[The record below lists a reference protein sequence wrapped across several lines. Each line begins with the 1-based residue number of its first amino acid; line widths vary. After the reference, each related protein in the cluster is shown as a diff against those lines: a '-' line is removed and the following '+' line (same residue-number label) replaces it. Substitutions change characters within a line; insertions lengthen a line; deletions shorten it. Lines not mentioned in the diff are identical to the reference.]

1 MSLPKQVQAELEAA
15 ERLEQEL
22 LNAANPQELTQDP
35 EPAPEPTADPEPV
48 FDPEPAP
55 ADPEPEPQ
63 PEPTK
68 SSDDETWERR
78 YKTLQGMF
86 NAETARFKSE
96 VADLKDQLKQ
106 AISELKEA
114 KTTPTEPQRS
124 LVTDKDVED
133 FGGDLVD
140 LIGRKAADV
149 VNAQMAQLK
158 EENARLREELG
169 SVSEQQGE
177 ARRDVYF
184 SNLERLV
191 PDYREL
197 NVDPDFLE
205 WLAEADTL
213 SGQPRQNFLNIAF
226 ESYDVDRTAVLFNSF
241 KDSRAPAP
249 QPKAVPKE
257 LQRQVAP
264 GTSKASSVS
273 TTPAQERIWKMSEI
287 DSFYKDVARGV
298 YKGNDAE
305 QARIEAEIDQAVLEG
320 RLSQ

>member
-15 ERLEQEL
+15 ERIEQEL
-22 LNAANPQELTQDP
+22 QNAANPQ
-35 EPAPEPTADPEPV
+35 PEPV
-48 FDPEPAP
+48 ADEPETEPVVEPEPVLEQ
-55 ADPEPEPQ
+55 EPEPQ

-68 SSDDETWERR
+68 HSDDETWERR

-86 NAETARFKSE
+86 NAETARNKAE
-96 VADLKDQLKQ
+96 VADLKSQLKQ
-106 AISELKEA
+106 VLSEIKESKA
-114 KTTPTEPQRS
+114 APTEPQRS

-149 VNAQMAQLK
+149 VNAEMSRLK
-158 EENARLREELG
+158 AENAQLREEMG

-191 PDYREL
+191 PDYKEL
-197 NVDPDFLE
+197 NVDTDFLE
-205 WLAEADTL
+205 WLAEVDTM
-213 SGQPRQNFLNIAF
+213 SGQPRQNFLNNAF
-226 ESYDVDRTAVLFNSF
+226 ESYDVDRTAVLFNAF
-241 KDSRAPAP
+241 KELTAVPAK
-249 QPKAVPKE
+249 PKVVPKE

-264 GTSKASSVS
+264 GTSKASSVAS
-273 TTPAQERIWKMSEI
+273 TPANERVWKMSEI
-287 DSFYKDVARGV
+287 DRFYKDVARGN

>member
-15 ERLEQEL
+15 ERIEQEL
-22 LNAANPQELTQDP
+22 QNAANPQS
-35 EPAPEPTADPEPV
+35 EPVAEEPQSEPVVEPEPV
-48 FDPEPAP
+48 LEEGQA
-55 ADPEPEPQ
+55 PEPQ

-68 SSDDETWERR
+68 TSDDETWERR

-86 NAETARFKSE
+86 NAETARNKAE
-96 VADLKDQLKQ
+96 VAELKDQLKQ
-106 AISELKEA
+106 VLSELKESKVA
-114 KTTPTEPQRS
+114 PTEPQRS

-149 VNAQMAQLK
+149 VNAEMSRLK
-158 EENARLREELG
+158 AENAQLREEMG
-169 SVSEQQGE
+169 SVTEQQGE

-184 SNLERLV
+184 SNLERIV

-205 WLAEADTL
+205 WLAEVDTL
-213 SGQPRQNFLNIAF
+213 SGQPRQNFLNNAF
-226 ESYDVDRTAVLFNSF
+226 ESYDADRTAVLFNSF
-241 KDSRAPAP
+241 KDLTAVAAK
-249 QPKAVPKE
+249 PKVVPKE

-264 GTSKASSVS
+264 GTSKASSVA
-273 TTPAQERIWKMSEI
+273 TTNANERVWKMSEI
-287 DSFYKDVARGV
+287 DRFYKDVARGN

-305 QARIEAEIDQAVLEG
+305 QARIEAEIDLAVLEG

>member
-22 LNAANPQELTQDP
+22 LNAANPPEPTQDP
-35 EPAPEPTADPEPV
+35 EPQPEPNADPEPQD
-48 FDPEPAP
+48 DPEPAP
-55 ADPEPEPQ
+55 VNQDPEPQ

-68 SSDDETWERR
+68 PSDDETWERR

-96 VADLKDQLKQ
+96 VAELK
-106 AISELKEA
+106 SELKEA
-114 KTTPTEPQRS
+114 ISKLKEAPATPTEPQRS

-149 VNAQMAQLK
+149 VNAKMARLE

-184 SNLERLV
+184 SSLERVV

-205 WLAEADTL
+205 WLSETDSL
-213 SGQPRQNFLNIAF
+213 SGQPRQHFLNIAF
-226 ESYDVDRTAVLFNSF
+226 ESYDVERTAVLFNAY
-241 KDSRAPAP
+241 KDTIAPAP
-249 QPKAVPKE
+249 QPTVVPKE

-264 GTSKASSVS
+264 GTSKASSVAS
-273 TTPAQERIWKMSEI
+273 TPAAERVWKMSEI
-287 DSFYKDVARGV
+287 DKFYKDVARGV

>member
-15 ERLEQEL
+15 ERIEQEL
-22 LNAANPQELTQDP
+22 QNAANPQ
-35 EPAPEPTADPEPV
+35 PEPV
-48 FDPEPAP
+48 AEEPEPEP
-55 ADPEPEPQ
+55 VVEPEPVLEQEPEPEPQ

-68 SSDDETWERR
+68 TSDDETWERR

-86 NAETARFKSE
+86 NAETARNKAE

-106 AISELKEA
+106 VLSELKESKVA
-114 KTTPTEPQRS
+114 PTEPQRS

-149 VNAQMAQLK
+149 VNAQMSRLEA
-158 EENARLREELG
+158 ENARLREELG

-177 ARRDVYF
+177 ARRDTYF

-205 WLAEADTL
+205 WLAEVDNL
-213 SGQPRQNFLNIAF
+213 SGQPRQNFLNNAF
-226 ESYDVDRTAVLFNSF
+226 ESYDVDRTAILFNSF
-241 KDSRAPAP
+241 KELTATPA
-249 QPKAVPKE
+249 QPKIAPKE

-264 GTSKASSVS
+264 GTSKASSVA
-273 TTPAQERIWKMSEI
+273 TTNANERIWKMSEI
-287 DSFYKDVARGV
+287 DRFYRDVARGT

>member
-22 LNAANPQELTQDP
+22 LNAANPQEPTQDP
-35 EPAPEPTADPEPV
+35 EPASEPIADPEPV
-48 FDPEPAP
+48 SDPEPAP

-158 EENARLREELG
+158 EENARLRDELG
-169 SVSEQQGE
+169 SVSEQQVDV
-177 ARRDVYF
+177 RRDIYF

-191 PDYREL
+191 PDFREL
-197 NVDPDFLE
+197 DVDQSFLE
-205 WLAEADTL
+205 WLAEVDPL
-213 SGQPRQNFLNIAF
+213 SGQTRQTYLTNAYDM
-226 ESYDVDRTAVLFNSF
+226 YDVDRTAILFNSF
-241 KDSRAPAP
+241 KNSIAPAP

-287 DSFYKDVARGV
+287 DAFYKDVARGV

>member
-15 ERLEQEL
+15 ERIEQEL
-22 LNAANPQELTQDP
+22 QNAANPQ
-35 EPAPEPTADPEPV
+35 PEPV
-48 FDPEPAP
+48 AEEPEPEP
-55 ADPEPEPQ
+55 VVEPEPVLEQEPEPQ

-68 SSDDETWERR
+68 PSDDETWERR

-86 NAETARFKSE
+86 NAETARNKAE
-96 VADLKDQLKQ
+96 VADLKSQLKQ
-106 AISELKEA
+106 VLSEIKESKVA
-114 KTTPTEPQRS
+114 PTEPQRS

-149 VNAQMAQLK
+149 VNAEMSRLK
-158 EENARLREELG
+158 AENAQLREEMG
-169 SVSEQQGE
+169 SVTEQQGE

-205 WLAEADTL
+205 WLADVDNL
-213 SGQPRQNFLNIAF
+213 SGQPRQNFLNNAF

-241 KDSRAPAP
+241 KELTAAPAK
-249 QPKAVPKE
+249 PKVVPKE

-264 GTSKASSVS
+264 GTSKASSVAS
-273 TTPAQERIWKMSEI
+273 TPANERIWKMSEI
-287 DSFYKDVARGV
+287 DRFYKDVARGN

>member
-15 ERLEQEL
+15 ERIEQEL
-22 LNAANPQELTQDP
+22 QNAANPQ
-35 EPAPEPTADPEPV
+35 PEPV
-48 FDPEPAP
+48 AEEPQPEPVVEP
-55 ADPEPEPQ
+55 EPVLEEEQEPEPQ

-68 SSDDETWERR
+68 TSDDETWERR

-86 NAETARFKSE
+86 NAETARNKAE
-96 VADLKDQLKQ
+96 VAELKDQLKQ
-106 AISELKEA
+106 VLSELKES
-114 KTTPTEPQRS
+114 KVVPTEPQRS

-149 VNAQMAQLK
+149 VNAKMSRLEA
-158 EENARLREELG
+158 ENAQLREELG

-205 WLAEADTL
+205 WLAEVDTM
-213 SGQPRQNFLNIAF
+213 SGQPRQNFLNNAF

-241 KDSRAPAP
+241 KDLTAVAAK
-249 QPKAVPKE
+249 PKVVPKE

-264 GTSKASSVS
+264 GTSKASSVA
-273 TTPAQERIWKMSEI
+273 TTNANERIWKMSEI
-287 DSFYKDVARGV
+287 DRFYRDVARGN

-305 QARIEAEIDQAVLEG
+305 QARIEAEIDLAVLEG

>member
-15 ERLEQEL
+15 ERIEQEL
-22 LNAANPQELTQDP
+22 QNAANPQAEPVAEEP
-35 EPAPEPTADPEPV
+35 ESEPVVEPEPV
-48 FDPEPAP
+48 LEQ
-55 ADPEPEPQ
+55 EPEPQ

-68 SSDDETWERR
+68 HSDDETWERR

-86 NAETARFKSE
+86 NAETARNKAE
-96 VADLKDQLKQ
+96 VADLKSQLKQ
-106 AISELKEA
+106 VLSEIKESKA
-114 KTTPTEPQRS
+114 APAEPQRS

-149 VNAQMAQLK
+149 VNAEMSRLK
-158 EENARLREELG
+158 AENAQLREEMG
-169 SVSEQQGE
+169 SVTEQQGE

-191 PDYREL
+191 PDYKEL
-197 NVDPDFLE
+197 NVDTDFLE
-205 WLAEADTL
+205 WLAEVDTM
-213 SGQPRQNFLNIAF
+213 SGQPRQNFLNNAF

-241 KDSRAPAP
+241 KELIAAPAK
-249 QPKAVPKE
+249 PKVVPKE

-264 GTSKASSVS
+264 GTSKASSVA
-273 TTPAQERIWKMSEI
+273 TTNANERVWKMSEI
-287 DSFYKDVARGV
+287 DRFYKDVARGN

-320 RLSQ
+320 RLSN

>member
-1 MSLPKQVQAELEAA
+1 
-15 ERLEQEL
+15 
-22 LNAANPQELTQDP
+22 
-35 EPAPEPTADPEPV
+35 
-48 FDPEPAP
+48 
-55 ADPEPEPQ
+55 
-63 PEPTK
+63 
-68 SSDDETWERR
+68 
-78 YKTLQGMF
+78 
-86 NAETARFKSE
+86 
-96 VADLKDQLKQ
+96 
-106 AISELKEA
+106 
-114 KTTPTEPQRS
+114 

-149 VNAQMAQLK
+149 VNAEMSRLRA
-158 EENARLREELG
+158 ENAQLREEVG

-205 WLAEADTL
+205 WLAEVDTM
-213 SGQPRQNFLNIAF
+213 SGQPRQNFLNNAF
-226 ESYDVDRTAVLFNSF
+226 ESYDVDRTAVLFDAF
-241 KDSRAPAP
+241 KELTAAAAK
-249 QPKAVPKE
+249 PKVVPKE

-264 GTSKASSVS
+264 GTSKASSVA
-273 TTPAQERIWKMSEI
+273 TTNANERIWKMSEI
-287 DSFYKDVARGV
+287 DRFYRDVARGT

>member
-15 ERLEQEL
+15 ERIEQEL
-22 LNAANPQELTQDP
+22 QNAANPQ
-35 EPAPEPTADPEPV
+35 PEPV
-48 FDPEPAP
+48 AEEPEPEP
-55 ADPEPEPQ
+55 VVEPEPVLEQEPEPQ

-68 SSDDETWERR
+68 HSDDETWERR

-86 NAETARFKSE
+86 NAETARNKAE
-96 VADLKDQLKQ
+96 VADLKSQLKQ
-106 AISELKEA
+106 VLSEIKESKA
-114 KTTPTEPQRS
+114 APTEPQRS

-149 VNAQMAQLK
+149 VNAEMSRLK
-158 EENARLREELG
+158 AENAQLREEVG

-191 PDYREL
+191 PDYKEL
-197 NVDPDFLE
+197 NVDTDFLE
-205 WLAEADTL
+205 WLAEVDTM
-213 SGQPRQNFLNIAF
+213 SGQPRQNFLNNAF
-226 ESYDVDRTAVLFNSF
+226 ESYDVDRTAVLFNAF
-241 KDSRAPAP
+241 KELTAAPAK
-249 QPKAVPKE
+249 PKVVPKE

-264 GTSKASSVS
+264 GTSKASSVA
-273 TTPAQERIWKMSEI
+273 TTNANERVWKMSEI
-287 DSFYKDVARGV
+287 DRFYKDVARGN
-298 YKGNDAE
+298 YKGNDVE

>member
-15 ERLEQEL
+15 ERIEQEL
-22 LNAANPQELTQDP
+22 QNAANPQ
-35 EPAPEPTADPEPV
+35 PEPV
-48 FDPEPAP
+48 AEEPEPEP
-55 ADPEPEPQ
+55 VVEPEPVLEEQEPEPEPQ

-68 SSDDETWERR
+68 TSDDETWERR

-86 NAETARFKSE
+86 NAETARNKAE
-96 VADLKDQLKQ
+96 VAELKDQLKQ
-106 AISELKEA
+106 VLSELKESKVA
-114 KTTPTEPQRS
+114 PTEPQRS

-149 VNAQMAQLK
+149 VNAEMSRLRA
-158 EENARLREELG
+158 ENAQLREEVG

-205 WLAEADTL
+205 WLAEVDTM
-213 SGQPRQNFLNIAF
+213 SGQPRQNFLNNAF
-226 ESYDVDRTAVLFNSF
+226 ESYDVDRTAVLFDAF
-241 KDSRAPAP
+241 KELTAAAAK
-249 QPKAVPKE
+249 PKVVPKE

-264 GTSKASSVS
+264 GTSKASSVA
-273 TTPAQERIWKMSEI
+273 TTNANERIWKMSEI
-287 DSFYKDVARGV
+287 DRFYRDVARGT